1 MARKRISVRFRV
13 LRWHACALAI
23 ANLLITICLPGGW
36 FLMAAIGVVIVTA
49 VGCDR
54 LVSSTAKPQES
65 AESASD
71 PLLMVAKRVGLAVVN
86 FLNGGIAGLIVW
98 LCVSALYHPE
108 GGFPIPPFLAWGAGI
123 GAVPGIL
130 FPDRVPAVV
139 FTP

>member
-1 MARKRISVRFRV
+1 MASRRISTRFRV
-13 LRWHACALAI
+13 LLWHACGLAV
-23 ANLLITICLPGGW
+23 ANTLITIYLPGGW
-36 FLMAAIGVVIVTA
+36 FLMAAIAVVVVTA

-86 FLNGGIAGLIVW
+86 FLNGGIAGLILFV
-98 LCVSALYHPE
+98 CVSALYHPE

-123 GAVPGIL
+123 GAVTGIL
-130 FPDRVPAVV
+130 FPGRVPSVV
-139 FTP
+139 FHP